1 MSKVKSIIIL
11 IVTALVVGFFGFAC
25 FVSGPVPN
33 SVKDYKSVFGSI
45 SKGIDLAG
53 GYYAVLEPN
62 GKADISDSEMS
73 SIMDTIRK
81 RLSDNGF
88 TEASV
93 EKQNSTS
100 IRVEIPE
107 VKNPEWRIRMMYRV
121 ESARQRESESLAKY
135 SNLFNAMP
143 IVYIQMKVIYDENG
157 NPAVTLEFTAEG
169 QKKFKTAT
177 GHVSSSSSSDKKLY
191 IYLGDEQ
198 VSAPT
203 CEKEIDSKTAQIQLN
218 GGSAEEAKS
227 LASVITSGSLEV
239 DLKMVESGAMSA
251 TLGQNAL
258 NNAMLAAGI
267 GLIVI
272 FLLLIAFY
280 GGMGI
285 AAAIAL
291 LVYVLLYVGVLAV
304 FPFVQLTFPGIAGI
318 ILSIGMAVDA
328 NVVIFD
334 RVKEEYASGKTRKAA
349 ISVGYKHAVVT
360 VIDSNVTTL
369 LAAGVLWIL
378 TSGSLK
384 GFAITLFLGTVVSMI
399 TAIFVTR
406 AFTSVVAGLVKEDR
420 RDRFLSLK
428 REVEAA

>member
-1 MSKVKSIIIL
+1 
-11 IVTALVVGFFGFAC
+11 
-25 FVSGPVPN
+25 
-33 SVKDYKSVFGSI
+33 
-45 SKGIDLAG
+45 
-53 GYYAVLEPN
+53 
-62 GKADISDSEMS
+62 
-73 SIMDTIRK
+73 
-81 RLSDNGF
+81 
-88 TEASV
+88 
-93 EKQNSTS
+93 
-100 IRVEIPE
+100 
-107 VKNPEWRIRMMYRV
+107 
-121 ESARQRESESLAKY
+121 
-135 SNLFNAMP
+135 
-143 IVYIQMKVIYDENG
+143 
-157 NPAVTLEFTAEG
+157 
-169 QKKFKTAT
+169 
-177 GHVSSSSSSDKKLY
+177 
-191 IYLGDEQ
+191 
-198 VSAPT
+198 
-203 CEKEIDSKTAQIQLN
+203 
-218 GGSAEEAKS
+218 
-227 LASVITSGSLEV
+227 
-239 DLKMVESGAMSA
+239 
-251 TLGQNAL
+251 
-258 NNAMLAAGI
+258 
-267 GLIVI
+267 
-272 FLLLIAFY
+272 
-280 GGMGI
+280 MGI

-349 ISVGYKHAVVT
+349 ISVGYKHAIVT

>member
-62 GKADISDSEMS
+62 GKADISDGEMS

-107 VKNPEWRIRMMYRV
+107 VKNPEDV
-121 ESARQRESESLAKY
+121 LKY
-135 SNLFNAMP
+135 VGSQGKLEFRDSSGTVWLTGKDVKKAGTG
-143 IVYIQMKVIYDENG
+143 YDENG
-157 NPAVTLEFTAEG
+157 NPAVTLEFTADG
-169 QKKFKTAT
+169 QKKFKDATA
-177 GHVSSSSSSDKKLY
+177 HVSSSSDKKFY
-191 IYLGDEQ
+191 IYLDDEQ
-198 VSAPT
+198 ISAPI
-203 CEKEIDSKTAQIQLN
+203 CESEINSKTAQIQLN

-251 TLGQNAL
+251 TLGQNAV

-272 FLLLIAFY
+272 FVLLIAFY

>member
-1 MSKVKSIIIL
+1 MKKL
-11 IVTALVVGFFGFAC
+11 TALVIAVITLFAAVASC
-25 FVSGPVPN
+25 K
-33 SVKDYKSVFGSI
+33 VKAPANERPKS
-45 SKGIDLAG
+45 
-53 GYYAVLEPN
+53 GYYAILEVDGN
-62 GKADISDSEMS
+62 ADISDGEMS
-73 SIMDTIRK
+73 SIMDSIRK
-81 RLSDNGF
+81 RLSDNGYDN
-88 TEASV
+88 V
-93 EKQNSTS
+93 WIEKQDSTS

-107 VKNPEWRIRMMYRV
+107 VKNPEDV
-121 ESARQRESESLAKY
+121 LKY
-135 SNLFNAMP
+135 VGSQGKLEFRDSSGTVWLTGKDVKKAGTG
-143 IVYIQMKVIYDENG
+143 YDENG
-157 NPAVTLEFTAEG
+157 NPAVTLEFTADG
-169 QKKFKTAT
+169 QKKFKDATA
-177 GHVSSSSSSDKKLY
+177 HVSSSSDKKFY
-191 IYLGDEQ
+191 IYLDDEQ
-198 VSAPT
+198 ISAPT
-203 CEKEIDSKTAQIQLN
+203 CESEINSKTAQIQLN
-218 GGSAEEAKS
+218 SGSAEEAKS

-251 TLGQNAL
+251 TLGQNAV

-272 FLLLIAFY
+272 FVLLIAFY

>member
-62 GKADISDSEMS
+62 GKADISDGEMS

-107 VKNPEWRIRMMYRV
+107 VKNPEDV
-121 ESARQRESESLAKY
+121 LKY
-135 SNLFNAMP
+135 VGSQGKLEFRDSSGT
-143 IVYIQMKVIYDENG
+143 VWLTGKDVKKGTGYYENG
-157 NPAVTLEFTAEG
+157 NPVVTLEFTADG
-169 QKKFKTAT
+169 QKKFKDATA
-177 GHVSSSSSSDKKLY
+177 HVSSSSDKKLY

-203 CEKEIDSKTAQIQLN
+203 CESEINSKTAQIQLN

-251 TLGQNAL
+251 TLGQNAV

>member
-1 MSKVKSIIIL
+1 M
-11 IVTALVVGFFGFAC
+11 
-25 FVSGPVPN
+25 
-33 SVKDYKSVFGSI
+33 
-45 SKGIDLAG
+45 
-53 GYYAVLEPN
+53 
-62 GKADISDSEMS
+62 
-73 SIMDTIRK
+73 
-81 RLSDNGF
+81 
-88 TEASV
+88 
-93 EKQNSTS
+93 
-100 IRVEIPE
+100 
-107 VKNPEWRIRMMYRV
+107 
-121 ESARQRESESLAKY
+121 
-135 SNLFNAMP
+135 
-143 IVYIQMKVIYDENG
+143 
-157 NPAVTLEFTAEG
+157 
-169 QKKFKTAT
+169 
-177 GHVSSSSSSDKKLY
+177 Y

>member
-62 GKADISDSEMS
+62 GKADISDGEMS

-107 VKNPEWRIRMMYRV
+107 VKNPEDV
-121 ESARQRESESLAKY
+121 LKY
-135 SNLFNAMP
+135 VGSQGKLEFRDSSGTVWLTGKDIKKAGTG
-143 IVYIQMKVIYDENG
+143 YDENG

-177 GHVSSSSSSDKKLY
+177 AHVSSSSSSDKKLY

-272 FLLLIAFY
+272 FVLLIAFY

>member
-1 MSKVKSIIIL
+1 M
-11 IVTALVVGFFGFAC
+11 
-25 FVSGPVPN
+25 
-33 SVKDYKSVFGSI
+33 
-45 SKGIDLAG
+45 
-53 GYYAVLEPN
+53 
-62 GKADISDSEMS
+62 
-73 SIMDTIRK
+73 
-81 RLSDNGF
+81 
-88 TEASV
+88 
-93 EKQNSTS
+93 
-100 IRVEIPE
+100 
-107 VKNPEWRIRMMYRV
+107 
-121 ESARQRESESLAKY
+121 
-135 SNLFNAMP
+135 
-143 IVYIQMKVIYDENG
+143 
-157 NPAVTLEFTAEG
+157 
-169 QKKFKTAT
+169 
-177 GHVSSSSSSDKKLY
+177 
-191 IYLGDEQ
+191 
-198 VSAPT
+198 
-203 CEKEIDSKTAQIQLN
+203 
-218 GGSAEEAKS
+218 
-227 LASVITSGSLEV
+227 EV

-272 FLLLIAFY
+272 FVLLIAFY

>member
-62 GKADISDSEMS
+62 GKADISDGEMS

-107 VKNPEWRIRMMYRV
+107 VKNPEDV
-121 ESARQRESESLAKY
+121 LKY
-135 SNLFNAMP
+135 VGSQGKLEFRDSSGTVWLTGKDVKKAGTG
-143 IVYIQMKVIYDENG
+143 YDENG
-157 NPAVTLEFTAEG
+157 NPAVTLEFTADG
-169 QKKFKTAT
+169 QKKFKDATA
-177 GHVSSSSSSDKKLY
+177 HVSSSSDKKFY

-203 CEKEIDSKTAQIQLN
+203 CESEINSKTAQIQLN
-218 GGSAEEAKS
+218 SGSAEEAKS

-239 DLKMVESGAMSA
+239 DLKMVESGAF
-251 TLGQNAL
+251 N
-258 NNAMLAAGI
+258 
-267 GLIVI
+267 
-272 FLLLIAFY
+272 
-280 GGMGI
+280 
-285 AAAIAL
+285 
-291 LVYVLLYVGVLAV
+291 
-304 FPFVQLTFPGIAGI
+304 
-318 ILSIGMAVDA
+318 
-328 NVVIFD
+328 
-334 RVKEEYASGKTRKAA
+334 R
-349 ISVGYKHAVVT
+349 
-360 VIDSNVTTL
+360 
-369 LAAGVLWIL
+369 
-378 TSGSLK
+378 
-384 GFAITLFLGTVVSMI
+384 
-399 TAIFVTR
+399 
-406 AFTSVVAGLVKEDR
+406 
-420 RDRFLSLK
+420 
-428 REVEAA
+428 

>member
-62 GKADISDSEMS
+62 GKADISDGEMS

-107 VKNPEWRIRMMYRV
+107 VKNPEDV
-121 ESARQRESESLAKY
+121 LKY
-135 SNLFNAMP
+135 VGSQGKLEFRDSSGTVWLTGKDVKKAGTG
-143 IVYIQMKVIYDENG
+143 YDENG
-157 NPAVTLEFTAEG
+157 NPAVTLEFTTDG
-169 QKKFKTAT
+169 QKKFKDATA
-177 GHVSSSSSSDKKLY
+177 HVSSSSDKKLY
-191 IYLGDEQ
+191 IYLDDEQ
-198 VSAPT
+198 ISAPT
-203 CEKEIDSKTAQIQLN
+203 CESEINSKTAQIQLN
-218 GGSAEEAKS
+218 SGSAEEAKS

-251 TLGQNAL
+251 TLGQNAV

-272 FLLLIAFY
+272 FVLLIAFY

>member
-62 GKADISDSEMS
+62 GKADISDGEMS

-81 RLSDNGF
+81 RLSDNGYDN
-88 TEASV
+88 V
-93 EKQNSTS
+93 WIEKQDSTS

-107 VKNPEWRIRMMYRV
+107 VKNPEDV
-121 ESARQRESESLAKY
+121 LKY
-135 SNLFNAMP
+135 VGSQGKLEFRDSSGTVWLTGKDVKKAGTG
-143 IVYIQMKVIYDENG
+143 YDENG
-157 NPAVTLEFTAEG
+157 NPAVTLEFTADG
-169 QKKFKTAT
+169 QKKFKDATA
-177 GHVSSSSSSDKKLY
+177 HVSSSSDKKLY

-203 CEKEIDSKTAQIQLN
+203 CESEINSKTAQISLN

-251 TLGQNAL
+251 TLGQNAV

>member
-11 IVTALVVGFFGFAC
+11 IVTAIFVGFFGFAS

-33 SVKDYKSVFGSI
+33 SVKNYKSIFGAI

-53 GYYAVLEPN
+53 GYYAVLEP
-62 GKADISDSEMS
+62 KSDADISDSEMS
-73 SIMDTIRK
+73 SIMETIRK
-81 RLSDNGF
+81 RLTDNGF

-107 VKNPEWRIRMMYRV
+107 VKNPDDVLKYVGSQGKLEFRD
-121 ESARQRESESLAKY
+121 SAGTVWLTGADITK
-135 SNLFNAMP
+135 AAAG
-143 IVYIQMKVIYDENG
+143 YDSDG
-157 NPAVTLEFTAEG
+157 KPAVNLEFTAQG
-169 QKKFKTAT
+169 QKKFKNATAA
-177 GHVSSSSSSDKKLY
+177 VSASSDKKLY

-203 CEKEIDSKTAQIQLN
+203 CNEEINSKSAQIQLN

-251 TLGQNAL
+251 TLGKNAL
-258 NNAMLAAGI
+258 NNAMIAAGI
-267 GLIVI
+267 GMIVI
-272 FLLLIAFY
+272 FALLICFY

-285 AAAIAL
+285 AASIAL

-334 RVKEEYASGKTRKAA
+334 RVKEEYAMGKTRKAA
-349 ISVGYKHAVVT
+349 ISAGYKHAVVT
-360 VIDSNVTTL
+360 VVDSNVTTL

-384 GFAITLFLGTVVSMI
+384 GFAITLFLGTLVSMF
-399 TAIFVTR
+399 TAIVITR
-406 AFTSVVAGLVKEDR
+406 WFTKVLEGLVREDR
-420 RDRFLSLK
+420 RDKFLTLR
-428 REVEAA
+428 REAESV

>member
-11 IVTALVVGFFGFAC
+11 IVTALVVGFFGFAS
-25 FVSGPVPN
+25 FASGPVPN

-62 GKADISDSEMS
+62 GNANISDSEMS
-73 SIMDTIRK
+73 SIMETIRK

-107 VKNPEWRIRMMYRV
+107 VKNPDDV
-121 ESARQRESESLAKY
+121 LKY
-135 SNLFNAMP
+135 VGSQGKLEFRDASGTVWLTGKD
-143 IVYIQMKVIYDENG
+143 ISKAGTGYDKNG
-157 NPAVTLEFTAEG
+157 NPAVNLEFTSEG
-169 QKKFKTAT
+169 QKKFAQATA
-177 GHVSSSSSSDKKLY
+177 HVAANTSDNKLY

-203 CEKEIDSKTAQIQLN
+203 CEEEINSKTAQIQLN
-218 GGSAEEAKS
+218 NGSTEEAKS

-251 TLGQNAL
+251 TLGQNAI

-272 FLLLIAFY
+272 FVLLIAFY
-280 GGMGI
+280 GGMGV

-349 ISVGYKHAVVT
+349 ISTGYKHAVVT

-384 GFAITLFLGTVVSMI
+384 GFAITLFLGTIVSMI

-406 AFTSVVAGLVKEDR
+406 AFTSVVAGLVREDR
-420 RDRFLSLK
+420 RDKFLSLK
-428 REVEAA
+428 REVEVA

>member
-1 MSKVKSIIIL
+1 MKKL
-11 IVTALVVGFFGFAC
+11 TALLIAVITLFADVASC
-25 FVSGPVPN
+25 KGKAPANERS
-33 SVKDYKSVFGSI
+33 KS
-45 SKGIDLAG
+45 
-53 GYYAVLEPN
+53 GYYAIFEVDGN
-62 GKADISDSEMS
+62 ADISDGEMS

-107 VKNPEWRIRMMYRV
+107 VKNPEDV
-121 ESARQRESESLAKY
+121 LKY
-135 SNLFNAMP
+135 VGSQGKLEFRDSSGTVWLTGKDVKKAGTG
-143 IVYIQMKVIYDENG
+143 YDENG
-157 NPAVTLEFTAEG
+157 NPAVTLEFTADG
-169 QKKFKTAT
+169 QKKFKDATA
-177 GHVSSSSSSDKKLY
+177 HVSSSSDKKLY

-203 CEKEIDSKTAQIQLN
+203 CESEINSKTAQIQLN

-251 TLGQNAL
+251 TLGQNAV

-272 FLLLIAFY
+272 FVLLIAFY

>member
-11 IVTALVVGFFGFAC
+11 IVTALVVGFFGFAS

-62 GKADISDSEMS
+62 GNADISDSEMS

-107 VKNPEWRIRMMYRV
+107 VKNPEDV
-121 ESARQRESESLAKY
+121 LKY
-135 SNLFNAMP
+135 VGSQGKLEFRDSSGTVWLTGKDIKKAGTG
-143 IVYIQMKVIYDENG
+143 YDENG

-177 GHVSSSSSSDKKLY
+177 GHVASSSDNKLY

-251 TLGQNAL
+251 TLGQNAV

-272 FLLLIAFY
+272 FVLLIAFY

-406 AFTSVVAGLVKEDR
+406 AFPSVVADLVKEER